1 MNDLKGAR
9 KHFSKLA
16 FMFLLGMA
24 VIYGVNFLV
33 GVACDRWPALIEN
46 DNMRFAMS
54 MLPMYLVGMPALI
67 RLVCFVPAEKLP
79 QVKIKFAHYLVAVI
93 ICIMLMYSSNLVGVL
108 ITTVIGAIKGGSVQN
123 ELLNLI
129 SDSNIFLIFFFTV
142 ICAPLY
148 EEFIFRKLIVDRAV
162 KYGKGIAVVLS
173 GVMFGL
179 FHGNFNQFVYAT
191 VLGMFF
197 AFIYVKTGKLRYTV
211 GLHMIM
217 NFLGGVLGMIMLR
230 MLKYE
235 DLVALLDSG
244 ASDAALMELIMD
256 TLPGWIVYLSYLM
269 LIFVICI
276 AGLVIL
282 IVYRKQFAL
291 PVREQDI
298 PKGKR
303 FVTAFCNIGMI
314 CYCLYWIITM
324 IGQLLQ

>member
-1 MNDLKGAR
+1 MNDLKSAR

-33 GVACDRWPALIEN
+33 GLACSKWPALIAD

-67 RLVCFVPAEKLP
+67 LLVHFVPAEKLP
-79 QVKIKFAHYLVAVI
+79 QVKMKFGHYLVAII
-93 ICIMLMYSSNLVGVL
+93 ICIMLMYSSNLIGVL
-108 ITTVIGAIKGGSVQN
+108 ITTVIGAIKGGAVQN

-129 SDSNIFLIFFFTV
+129 SDSNIFLIFLFTV

-148 EEFIFRKLIVDRAV
+148 EEYIFRKLIVDRAV

-197 AFIYVKTGKLRYTV
+197 AFIYVRTGKLRYTV
-211 GLHMIM
+211 GLHMVM
-217 NFLGGVLGMIMLR
+217 NFLGGVFGMIMLR
-230 MLKYE
+230 MLKYDE
-235 DLVALLDSG
+235 LVALLNSG
-244 ASDAALMELIMD
+244 ASDAALMEMMMS
-256 TLPGWIVYLSYLM
+256 TLPGWIVYMSYL
-269 LIFVICI
+269 LLVFVVCI

-282 IVYRKQFAL
+282 IVYRKRFAL
-291 PVREQDI
+291 PVGGQDI

-303 FVTAFCNIGMI
+303 FITAFCNIGMI
-314 CYCLYWIITM
+314 CYSLYWIITM